1 MSRSHEVSGSRQPL
15 AGVKVLDFST
25 LLPGPLCS
33 LLLAEAGAEVVKI
46 EKPNGGDEM
55 RSYVPRHGTDSV
67 NFAMLNRG
75 KKSLALDLKSADG
88 RAAALQ
94 LARGSD
100 VVIEQFRPGVMAR
113 LGLGYDDLRPVNPR
127 IVYCSIS
134 GYGQSGPLANRAAHD
149 LNYVAESG
157 MLALTAGA
165 DGAPVLP
172 PALIADIGGGTYPA
186 VMNILLALMQRDRTG
201 TGCHLDVAMADNLF
215 TFMYWGLGNGWAAG
229 EWPRTGDALVSG
241 GTARYNIYR
250 TADGKFLAAAPL
262 EQKFWEN
269 FLRVIGA
276 PHLLADGADPAGTI
290 RAVAAVIAGRSA
302 LEWEQRFSGVDAC
315 VSIVKTLREAV
326 EHPHF
331 TARALF
337 ARRVSQGDQSIPA
350 LPTPIHHGFRAANDE
365 AVAYPTLGADNAS
378 VSDSIHKARI

>member
-1 MSRSHEVSGSRQPL
+1 MSRSHEVSGTRQPL

-46 EKPNGGDEM
+46 EKPSGGDEM

-67 NFAMLNRG
+67 NFALLNRG
-75 KKSLALDLKSADG
+75 KKSIALDLKSAEG

-94 LARGSD
+94 LARESD

-113 LGLGYDDLRPVNPR
+113 LGLGYDDLRALNPR

-134 GYGQSGPLANRAAHD
+134 GYGQSGPLASRAAHD

-172 PALIADIGGGTYPA
+172 PALIADVGGGTYPA

-229 EWPRTGDALVSG
+229 EWPRAGDALVSG

-269 FLRVIGA
+269 FLRVIEA
-276 PHLLADGADPAGTI
+276 PHLLAERADSGDTI
-290 RAVAAVIAGRSA
+290 QAVAAVIAQRSA

-331 TARALF
+331 AERRLF
-337 ARRVSQGDQSIPA
+337 ARRISQGHESIPA
-350 LPTPIHHGFRAANDE
+350 LPTPVHQGFRAPDDD
-365 AVAYPTLGADNAS
+365 AVAYPTLGADNVTLSNAT
-378 VSDSIHKARI
+378 HKTPS